1 MSRDFLLPDL
11 GEGLTEVEVVRWLVE
26 TGDTIAIDQPVV
38 EVETAK
44 AAVEVPSPYGGT
56 VLVRHGEP
64 GQTLLVGQPLLTV
77 ETSPAPGD
85 HSPPPEPASARGPSD
100 SASSDGGSAS
110 GSVLVGYGTQDGPAR
125 KGVRHRR
132 SRAAV
137 PPASPVSAPAAA
149 TPERPAVVSPLVRR
163 LALDGGLDLAALRG
177 SGPDGLIL
185 RRDVAAGLTGR
196 DDSNAVASAGTG
208 HDAPVTEQPRTGETV
223 RLPMSPSHRAMATV
237 LSRSRREIP
246 EATVWVDVDVTRL
259 VDLRAELAATP
270 AGKVSLLA
278 LLARFTVA
286 GLLRFPDLN
295 ARIDGTDVVRSASVH
310 LGLAAQTP
318 RGLVVPVLHDAQQRS
333 VRQLNTDVADLVGT
347 AREGRLST
355 AQLTGGTFTLNNYG
369 PLGVDG
375 SAAIIN
381 HPEVAIL
388 GIGRILPRP
397 WVVDGQVLVRH
408 LAELTLAF
416 DHRAC
421 DGGTAGGFLRYVA
434 DCLEHPSAAL
444 VEL

>member
-1 MSRDFLLPDL
+1 MSRIFLLPDL

-26 TGDTIAIDQPVV
+26 TGDTIVIDQPVV

-64 GQTLLVGQPLLTV
+64 GATLLVGQPLLTV
-77 ETSPAPGD
+77 ETGPAAGT
-85 HSPPPEPASARGPSD
+85 STG
-100 SASSDGGSAS
+100 S

-132 SRAAV
+132 AGAARPPAAV
-137 PPASPVSAPAAA
+137 R
-149 TPERPAVVSPLVRR
+149 TPEPVAPGPPAVVSPLVRR
-163 LALDGGLDLAALRG
+163 LALDGGLDLTALTG

-185 RRDVAAGLTGR
+185 RRDVEAGLGAGTTQ
-196 DDSNAVASAGTG
+196 VASVGQVT
-208 HDAPVTEQPRTGETV
+208 DAPAISPSQAGERV
-223 RLPMSPSHRAMATV
+223 PMSPSHRAMATV

-246 EATVWVDVDVTRL
+246 EATVWVDVDVTRT
-259 VDLRAELAATP
+259 VELRAELAATP
-270 AGKVSLLA
+270 AGPVSLLA

-286 GLLRFPDLN
+286 GLHRFPDLN
-295 ARIDGTDVVRSASVH
+295 AQIDGTDVVRSGSVH
-310 LGLAAQTP
+310 LGIAAQTP
-318 RGLVVPVLHDAQQRS
+318 RGLVVPVLHDAQDRS
-333 VRQLNTDVADLVGT
+333 VRQLHASVGDLVSI
-347 AREGRLST
+347 ARDGRLSA

-397 WVVDGQVLVRH
+397 WVVDGEVRVRH

-434 DCLEHPSAAL
+434 DCLERPSAAL
-444 VEL
+444 VDL